1 MDDDR
6 PLDTREPRSEPNP
19 QAGGA
24 HVIAPGT
31 PSVLGASAA
40 QAPAAPGPSGSAP
53 VPTAVPGAMPSSGP
67 PDPAL
72 GLSSE
77 LSLDMPGPL
86 GHDDYHALV
95 RRRMADLD
103 ALDPLG
109 GGARLVPGPGLLV
122 ALDVDGTILDLGG
135 RVSERVMAAIARLRT
150 YGVQVVI
157 ATGRGVEA
165 ALPVA
170 RHVGL
175 TAGWMVCANGAV
187 TLRMDPERP
196 GGYEIV
202 ETVTFDPAQAIDAL
216 HEAVPDGILAVETP
230 GLPFRVSRPFPDGE
244 LIEHSVVRPLDDL
257 RAAPVS
263 RVILRAPGMDVD
275 RFAEIVGRS
284 GLHSVEYAIGWTAW
298 LDVAPP
304 GVTKASA
311 LEVLAGRLGTD
322 AGHALAVG
330 DGANDV
336 EMLQWAGAGVVM
348 GSAPQWVQDRGDI
361 VTEPVWH
368 DGCAAV
374 LDALVERTRRI

>member
-1 MDDDR
+1 MTDDDLLR
-6 PLDTREPRSEPNP
+6 TGDEPRPRT
-19 QAGGA
+19 GGPG
-24 HVIAPGT
+24 VIAP
-31 PSVLGASAA
+31 
-40 QAPAAPGPSGSAP
+40 APGVPADLALASSGP
-53 VPTAVPGAMPSSGP
+53 VPATVPGAMPSAGP
-67 PDPAL
+67 PDPVL
-72 GLSSE
+72 GASSE
-77 LSLDMPGPL
+77 ASAIGAAVPGPL
-86 GHDDYHALV
+86 THDDYHALV

-103 ALDPLG
+103 AIDPP
-109 GGARLVPGPGLLV
+109 GAAGTRLVPGPALLV

-157 ATGRGVEA
+157 ATGRGIEA

-175 TAGWMVCANGAV
+175 TTGWMVCANGAV

-202 ETVTFDPAQAIDAL
+202 EQITFDPAQAIDVL

-230 GLPFRVSRPFPDGE
+230 GQPFRVSRPFPDGE
-244 LIEHSVVRPLDDL
+244 LIEDSVVRPLEEL
-257 RAAPVS
+257 RSVPVS

-275 RFAEIVGRS
+275 RFAEIVRGS

-298 LDVAPP
+298 LDVAPQ

-311 LEVLAGRLGTD
+311 LEALAARLGTD

-348 GSAPQWVQDRGDI
+348 GSAPQWVKDRGD
-361 VTEPVWH
+361 VLTEPVWH